1 MEFEK
6 LIKKVNRHFNCD
18 ITENSRSREIVMA
31 RAAYYWIARHTT
43 KSSLAK
49 IGDSV
54 GRDHASVLY
63 SLKNFDDWLR
73 FDEFFKADFEAFKNI
88 ILSGYQKNKMTAES
102 MLYKYN
108 SLLIENDI
116 LKNEIKKL
124 KRI

>member
-6 LIKKVNRHFNCD
+6 LIKKINKHFKCD
-18 ITENSRSREIVMA
+18 ITENNRTREIVMA

-63 SLKNFDDWLR
+63 SLKNFNDWLR
-73 FDEFFKADFEAFKNI
+73 FDEFFKADFEAFKVI
-88 ILSGYQKNKMTAES
+88 ILSGYKKM
-102 MLYKYN
+102 K
-108 SLLIENDI
+108 
-116 LKNEIKKL
+116 
-124 KRI
+124 

>member
-1 MEFEK
+1 MEFK
-6 LIKKVNRHFNCD
+6 DLIKKVNKHFKCN
-18 ITENSRSREIVMA
+18 ITEDSRSREVVMA
-31 RAAYYWIARHTT
+31 RAAFYWIARHTT

-73 FDEFFKADFEAFKNI
+73 FDEFFKADFEALKII